1 MARPCVSPE
10 LIGDSDDTHLPCI
23 PEAGSTRM
31 KDILIELWDIVLKTI
46 WLGLAVA
53 AIIGALRLMAWADT
67 GSHGDGSQIEQNIIP

>member
-1 MARPCVSPE
+1 
-10 LIGDSDDTHLPCI
+10 
-23 PEAGSTRM
+23 M